1 MPSTPLL
8 NDDLFAQKWQ
18 GQSENDKLLAQ
29 NWKVRD
35 GKVNAELSNS
45 WNKSEN
51 NELLMEK

>member
-8 NDDLFAQKWQ
+8 NEDLFAQKWQ
-18 GQSENDKLLAQ
+18 VQSENDKLLAQ